1 MAGKDSVVSMVD
13 TEQMASVV
21 RNRMEK
27 VLIIDS
33 RSFLEFNDFHVV
45 GAVNVCCSKL
55 VKRRLQHDK
64 VSVRDFLLHSC
75 HIEVDESSD
84 VIVYD
89 QSSVSTSSVAV
100 DSFLHVLLQK
110 LVHVFRRVFL
120 LSGGFLAFQ
129 ASYRDLCEDKS
140 RRHCPS
146 LTSLSQPCLPIVNVG
161 PTRILP
167 FLYLGSQQD
176 AHNKQLLLDH
186 HIYYEVNVSTNCP
199 KPDFIQDSHFFRL
212 PVNDSY
218 GEKLLP
224 YFVKAAQFIDRV
236 RESNGYVLVH
246 CLAGISRSPTVAIAY
261 VMRHLKMTFDDAFR
275 YVKSKRTTISPNF
288 NFLGQLLEYER
299 QLRAEEVLDSS
310 VGDISSTSPVARCA
324 MASSGGNSSGGNSS
338 GGNSSGGNSSSS
350 SGSSSSSSISN
361 PSMMGKERLSR
372 SISLSLSLKSPL
384 ETVPSSTEQSPS
396 DDVVVVGGGGGGGG
410 TEATNL
416 APVRS
421 ITADLS
427 PTTALA
433 RLTFD
438 AMETDQQKT
447 GESSKEE
454 HSFFVVSRCKHT
466 KESYHQS
473 VRMREQSDNHFYSNK
488 QTTES
493 RSHMVLTVSK
503 RVSQSVPSLPRTC
516 WKPAA
521 ATTAAA
527 TTAAT
532 TASTTP
538 ESASDAAPSSHCS
551 QISVHIERSTGES
564 THPDVEVRR
573 GGRSLVQRPHSD
585 GARNRR
591 RSSYAP
597 SETSS
602 SISDDVLFPATPSS
616 PLPTHSLLSPQ
627 QSWPYARSDS
637 VTTSG
642 LGSEIS
648 DFDMRNTDDILS
660 LCGSV
665 RYGCTSEE
673 TESLPPDD
681 GVFTELAIPP
691 AAFRLTSPSTFPGRP
706 RPRPSSLLGITPAS
720 QDLDW
725 KPSVNEDCDSSPVI
739 QRRPRPTSLN
749 PSSSSL
755 GLATQTLVDPVA
767 DDSPQTTFPSGE
779 EVPDSAT
786 VFRLWRQREAA
797 LEQERPEG
805 HVPLVIRRR
814 SKELSARYSE
824 KRKSSEIPSES
835 ESTVSVEK
843 RRSRGPFIRI
853 TMAR

>member
-1 MAGKDSVVSMVD
+1 MVD

-64 VSVRDFLLHSC
+64 VSVKDFLLYSC

-89 QSSVSTSSVAV
+89 QSSVSTASVAV

-129 ASYRDLCEDKS
+129 ACHRDLCEDKS

-176 AHNKQLLLDH
+176 AHNRQLLLDY
-186 HIYYEVNVSTNCP
+186 HINYEVNVSTNCP

-212 PVNDSY
+212 PVNDNY

-224 YFVKAAQFIDRV
+224 YFVQATQFIDQV
-236 RESNGYVLVH
+236 RDSHGYVLVH

-299 QLRAEEVLDSS
+299 QLRAEEILDSS
-310 VGDISSTSPVARCA
+310 VGDVSNIAPAARCA
-324 MASSGGNSSGGNSS
+324 MAGATSNK
-338 GGNSSGGNSSSS
+338 
-350 SGSSSSSSISN
+350 SSSSSSSN
-361 PSMMGKERLSR
+361 NNPCIMGKERLSR

-384 ETVPSSTEQSPS
+384 ETVPSSTEQSPIE
-396 DDVVVVGGGGGGGG
+396 DAVGA
-410 TEATNL
+410 EAANPP
-416 APVRS
+416 PVRS
-421 ITADLS
+421 INADLS

-438 AMETDQQKT
+438 SMETGQLKT
-447 GESSKEE
+447 EESSKEE
-454 HSFFVVSRCKHT
+454 HSFLLVSRCKHT

-473 VRMREQSDNHFYSNK
+473 VRTREQSDNHFYSNK

-493 RSHMVLTVSK
+493 RSQMVLTVSK

-516 WKPAA
+516 WKPT
-521 ATTAAA
+521 ATTVTA
-527 TTAAT
+527 TT
-532 TASTTP
+532 
-538 ESASDAAPSSHCS
+538 ESAADAAPSSHCS
-551 QISVHIERSTGES
+551 QISVHIERSTGEP
-564 THPDVEVRR
+564 TQPDVEIRR
-573 GGRSLVQRPHSD
+573 GRGLVQRPHSD

-602 SISDDVLFPATPSS
+602 SFSDDVLFPQTPSS
-616 PLPTHSLLSPQ
+616 PLPSHSLLSPQ

-648 DFDMRNTDDILS
+648 DFDMRADDILS

-665 RYGCTSEE
+665 RYECTSEE

-681 GVFTELAIPP
+681 GVFTELAVPP
-691 AAFRLTSPSTFPGRP
+691 AALRLTSPTTFPGRP
-706 RPRPSSLLGITPAS
+706 RPRPSSLLGITPAN

-725 KPSVNEDCDSSPVI
+725 KPSVNEDCNSSSVT

-749 PSSSSL
+749 PTSL
-755 GLATQTLVDPVA
+755 SIGLPAQTHVDATA
-767 DDSPQTTFPSGE
+767 DDPSQTTFPSGAE
-779 EVPDSAT
+779 IPDSAT

-797 LEQERPEG
+797 LE
-805 HVPLVIRRR
+805 
-814 SKELSARYSE
+814 
-824 KRKSSEIPSES
+824 
-835 ESTVSVEK
+835 
-843 RRSRGPFIRI
+843 
-853 TMAR
+853 